1 MNLNYIE
8 PTSVKFDEVPKYR
21 TFISDEKVYIRIS
34 DNSAVYIG
42 GSLVNTFNMDEL
54 VYPCIVEEVSVKKV

>member
-1 MNLNYIE
+1 MKLNYIE
-8 PTSVKFDEVPKYR
+8 PSPVKFDEVPRYR
-21 TFISDEKVYIRIS
+21 TFIFDGKVYIRFS

-42 GSLVNTFNMDEL
+42 GGWVNTFNMEEL